1 MENNLKDSE
10 SKDRE
15 QKRTADDNLALLL
28 DSIDKETTDLTEVV
42 LEEESLLDD
51 MALGGEKDLA
61 WLDSGLFEGDDL
73 ESDLK
78 SADDSARAST
88 EIESKEQDSK
98 NEMDTS
104 VDTEDEDENIMVDK
118 EVTSEVSE
126 ETAVVGASN
135 ELASMMNKKIE
146 EVVSRLVEKRISAI
160 AEKSAKNPAD
170 DHESEST
177 VEGQRETNREK
188 IGSDALANELADL
201 MSKRIEMIAARL
213 LKEQMPVIAEPI
225 ILETMRKILLSME

>member
-1 MENNLKDSE
+1 MENNLKENE

-15 QKRTADDNLALLL
+15 QKHTADDNLTLLL

-42 LEEESLLDD
+42 LKEESLRDD
-51 MALGGEKDLA
+51 IALGGEKDLA

-73 ESDLK
+73 ELDLK

-88 EIESKEQDSK
+88 EIESNEQDSK

-104 VDTEDEDENIMVDK
+104 VDTEDEDGNIMVDK

-146 EVVSRLVEKRISAI
+146 KVASRLVEKRISAI
-160 AEKSAKNPAD
+160 GEKSAKNPAD

-177 VEGQRETNREK
+177 VEGQRETYREK

>member
-1 MENNLKDSE
+1 MENNLKDNE

-15 QKRTADDNLALLL
+15 QEQTADDLAHLL

-51 MALGGEKDLA
+51 TALDVEKDLG

-73 ESDLK
+73 ELDLK
-78 SADDSARAST
+78 SVADSARAST

-104 VDTEDEDENIMVDK
+104 VDTEDDDGNIMVDK
-118 EVTSEVSE
+118 EVTNELSE
-126 ETAVVGASN
+126 ETAVVDSSN
-135 ELASMMNKKIE
+135 ELASIMNKKIE
-146 EVVSRLVEKRISAI
+146 EVVGRLVEKRISAF
-160 AEKSAKNPAD
+160 AKEPAKNLAE

-177 VEGQRETNREK
+177 VEGQRDTDREK
-188 IGSDALANELADL
+188 IGSDASANELAGL
-201 MSKRIEMIAARL
+201 MSERIEMIAARL
-213 LKEQMPVIAEPI
+213 LKEQMPVIAERI
-225 ILETMRKILLSME
+225 ILETMRKILLSMK

>member
-42 LEEESLLDD
+42 LEEESLRDD
-51 MALGGEKDLA
+51 IALGGEKDLA

-73 ESDLK
+73 ELDLK

-177 VEGQRETNREK
+177 VEGQRETDREK

>member
-42 LEEESLLDD
+42 LEEESLRDD
-51 MALGGEKDLA
+51 IALGGEKDLA

-225 ILETMRKILLSME
+225 ILATMRKILLSME

>member
-1 MENNLKDSE
+1 MENNLKDNE

-15 QKRTADDNLALLL
+15 QKQTADDGLALLL

-42 LEEESLLDD
+42 LEEESLRDD
-51 MALGGEKDLA
+51 IALGGEKDLA

-73 ESDLK
+73 ELDLK

-177 VEGQRETNREK
+177 VEGQRETDREK

>member
-1 MENNLKDSE
+1 M
-10 SKDRE
+10 
-15 QKRTADDNLALLL
+15 TP
-28 DSIDKETTDLTEVV
+28 
-42 LEEESLLDD
+42 
-51 MALGGEKDLA
+51 
-61 WLDSGLFEGDDL
+61 
-73 ESDLK
+73 
-78 SADDSARAST
+78 
-88 EIESKEQDSK
+88 
-98 NEMDTS
+98 
-104 VDTEDEDENIMVDK
+104 
-118 EVTSEVSE
+118 
-126 ETAVVGASN
+126 
-135 ELASMMNKKIE
+135 KIE

-177 VEGQRETNREK
+177 VEGQRETDREK

>member
-1 MENNLKDSE
+1 MENNLKDNE

-15 QKRTADDNLALLL
+15 QKQTADDGLALLL

-42 LEEESLLDD
+42 LEEESLRDD
-51 MALGGEKDLA
+51 IALGGEKDLA

-73 ESDLK
+73 ELDLK

-104 VDTEDEDENIMVDK
+104 VDTEDEDENMMVDK

-177 VEGQRETNREK
+177 VEGQRETDREK

-213 LKEQMPVIAEPI
+213 LKEQMPVIAERI